1 LTKTQLIYSVS
12 CFNLG
17 RLSPPVA
24 RGLYANLG
32 DLHIVST
39 RPVLV
44 DFLSFTNNDFSSATA
59 QAYVSYITQLL
70 K

>member
-1 LTKTQLIYSVS
+1 M
-12 CFNLG
+12 
-17 RLSPPVA
+17 A